1 MVPVVKNLSARQ
13 ETQEMWVPSLGSEDP
28 LEEEMAPHCSILAWE
43 IPRTEEP
50 GGLVH
55 GVAKSRARQSIEAG
69 PHTGSKMK
77 SARALACR
85 GPGPGRRP
93 PSRLLSSPRT
103 WRCSR
108 RCCKKQAPPAP
119 LLCAALFHPTPAV
132 FEMPIKPS
140 LPKATSH
147 QTTSTWQLRPPRTTQ
162 RPLST
167 HGAVLPQIT
176 PLNLHSPGRGHSA
189 PVLSLV
195 CGWSN

>member
-119 LLCAALFHPTPAV
+119 LLRGTLSSTP
-132 FEMPIKPS
+132 PQRS
-140 LPKATSH
+140 LRCQS
-147 QTTSTWQLRPPRTTQ
+147 
-162 RPLST
+162 
-167 HGAVLPQIT
+167 
-176 PLNLHSPGRGHSA
+176 NLHAQRQRHTRQLPPGSSGLHGPHNAR
-189 PVLSLV
+189 
-195 CGWSN
+195 